1 MGAMLPWRP
10 FRELNRWD
18 RAFARQLREMFED
31 WPFKEVEFE
40 GHLPALES
48 FVRNGQLVVRA
59 DLPGME
65 AKDVDISV
73 LGNVLTIKGER
84 KDKKEVKEHEYIRRE
99 VSYGAFE
106 RRMTLPAGVDAEK
119 IQAKCKDGVLE
130 VTMPLAKE
138 MQSKKVAVKTGK

>member
-1 MGAMLPWRP
+1 
-10 FRELNRWD
+10 
-18 RAFARQLREMFED
+18 MFED
-31 WPFKEVEFE
+31 WPFKDVDFE
-40 GHLPALES
+40 GHAPALES

-84 KDKKEVKEHEYIRRE
+84 KDKKEVKGHEYIRRE
-99 VSYGAFE
+99 VTYGSFE

-138 MQSKKVAVKTGK
+138 MQPKKVAVKVSK